1 MSHTPKDRGS
11 GILLPVSSLGG
22 FGPAAYRFVNFL
34 KAAGQKYWQ
43 VLPLNP
49 RDGCNSPYNSPNSLT
64 IDPAYGSLAAWA
76 KLKKYAHR
84 QGIKIIGDLP
94 FFVAWGSK
102 EYQANQRY
110 FLKGQLSGVPPDN
123 FSPRGQLWGHP
134 QYNWETLEKDGFNSF
149 LDRLGYALKL
159 FDIVRLDHF
168 RGYHAVW
175 SIPVGRRTAAAGRW
189 VEVPGE
195 KLFKMVRAKY
205 PGKILIAEDLGHMT
219 TQVDKLRR
227 RFGFLATRVLIF
239 HPRRIIKNCIL
250 YTSVHDSDTVVGTT
264 KKEGS
269 HWKYMARGM
278 KSQAAIFIAPM
289 QDVLGLGSKARFN
302 RPGTKRGNWRW
313 RLEMSLLTPDL
324 AEKLKTLTKE
334 TGRC

>member
-22 FGPAAYRFVNFL
+22 FSPAAYRFIDFL

-49 RDGCNSPYNSPNSLT
+49 RDACGSPYNSPDSLA
-64 IDPAYGSLAAWA
+64 IDPAYGSMTDWF
-76 KLKKYAHR
+76 KLKKYANH

-94 FFVAWGSK
+94 FFVARGSR
-102 EYQANQRY
+102 EYIANQKY
-110 FLKGQLSGVPPDN
+110 FLAGFFSGAPPDN
-123 FSPRGQLWGHP
+123 FSPKGQFWGHP
-134 QYNWETLEKDGFNSF
+134 QYDWRAMEGDGFNFF
-149 LDRLGYALKL
+149 LTRLGYALKL

-175 SIPVGRRTAAAGRW
+175 MIPGGKRTAVSGQWA
-189 VEVPGE
+189 ETPGE
-195 KLFKMVRAKY
+195 KLFKIVREKY
-205 PGKILIAEDLGHMT
+205 PAKLIIAEDLGHIT
-219 TQVDKLRR
+219 TQVEKLRR
-227 RFGFLATRVLIF
+227 RFGFLATRVLVF
-239 HPRRIIKNCIL
+239 HPRRIIENCVL

-264 KKEGS
+264 KKPDS

-278 KSQAAIFIAPM
+278 KSKAAIFIAPM
-289 QDVLGLGSKARFN
+289 QDVLGLGSRARFN
-302 RPGTKRGNWRW
+302 RPGTKKGNWQW
-313 RLEMSLLTPDL
+313 QLEMSLLTDDL